1 MHFNQLLEIAG
12 IDPAG
17 TLVMRH
23 RPKEKELRPI
33 IARIAQEQP
42 HLFNAFQ
49 AIQGEQV
56 SKSVRKAHYI
66 APFFAMGG
74 DSAVFVGLYEMKG
87 YATRTRKQLSAS
99 PDVQALIELGMWE
112 PQRSVTHWHDLALTD
127 HLAPFRFSLTIRW
140 PGATVGWVRWAN
152 RNVFEIL
159 PLPVAEDIRT
169 DMPDWDKLDLS
180 WGELKNLPP
189 SWRARLAEWRGIY
202 FIFDTATKQAYVG
215 AAYGKDNLLG
225 RWLNY
230 AKRGH
235 GGNKLLRG
243 REPNNFRFSILQR
256 VSPDMEPGE
265 VQDLE
270 ASWKRRLHTREYG
283 LNEN

>member
-1 MHFNQLLEIAG
+1 MHFNQFLEIVS

-33 IARIAQEQP
+33 IARIAQEQS

-49 AIQGEQV
+49 AIQGERV
-56 SKSVRKAHYI
+56 SKSMRKARYI
-66 APFFAMGG
+66 APFIAMGG
-74 DSAVFVGLYEMKG
+74 DSAIFVGLYAMNG
-87 YATRTRKQLSAS
+87 YATKTRKQLLASA
-99 PDVQALIELGMWE
+99 DVRALIDLGMRE
-112 PQRSVTHWHDLALTD
+112 PHRQVTHWHDLVRTD

-140 PGATVGWVRWAN
+140 PGATVAWVRWAH

-159 PLPVAEDIRT
+159 PLPVAEDIRA
-169 DMPDWDKLDLS
+169 DMPDWDELDLS

-189 SWRARLAEWRGIY
+189 SWGARLAEWRGIY
-202 FIFDTATKQAYVG
+202 RIFDTTTKQAYVG
-215 AAYGKDNLLG
+215 AAYGKNNLLG

-243 REPNNFRFSILQR
+243 RDPSKFRFTILQR
-256 VSPDMEPGE
+256 VSPDMEASD